1 MVTEKMYD
9 KLAELVVKKG
19 VNVQKDQPVV
29 IEAHVQDAAFV
40 KKVAK
45 CAYEAGARYV
55 TVEWHDNDLTK
66 MAYQYETKEVLSEV
80 PQWKYDKTKYQHD
93 GGACYIS
100 ILSDKPGVMADADS
114 EKIRAA
120 SVAYH
125 TKMEDLFPYTM
136 NNIGQ
141 WSVIGV
147 PSVDWAKVVF
157 PDLPEEE
164 AFEKLGDAI
173 FAVTRVTE
181 DNDPIAEWE
190 QHDKEMIEHAAQ
202 LNAYRFE
209 KLHFTSEIGT
219 DVWVELV
226 QDHIWAGGGSTT
238 PGGVFFDPNMPTEEC
253 FCMPLKTGVNG
264 IVYASK
270 PLDYEGKVIDGFWLR
285 FENGKVVD
293 YGAQEGETALE
304 QLLNFDDGS
313 SYLGEVALVPYDS
326 PISQSGVL
334 FFNTLYDENAACHL
348 ALGRPYPENIRGG
361 EEMSTEE
368 LKAHGA
374 NHSMVHEDFMI
385 GTRGMKIDGIREDGT
400 VVPVFRNGNWA
411 EGF

>member
-55 TVEWHDNDLTK
+55 TVEWHDSDLTK

-120 SVAYH
+120 SIAYH

-219 DVWVELV
+219 DVWVV
-226 QDHIWAGGGSTT
+226 DH
-238 PGGVFFDPNMPTEEC
+238 C
-253 FCMPLKTGVNG
+253 
-264 IVYASK
+264 
-270 PLDYEGKVIDGFWLR
+270 
-285 FENGKVVD
+285 
-293 YGAQEGETALE
+293 
-304 QLLNFDDGS
+304 
-313 SYLGEVALVPYDS
+313 
-326 PISQSGVL
+326 
-334 FFNTLYDENAACHL
+334 
-348 ALGRPYPENIRGG
+348 
-361 EEMSTEE
+361 
-368 LKAHGA
+368 
-374 NHSMVHEDFMI
+374 
-385 GTRGMKIDGIREDGT
+385 
-400 VVPVFRNGNWA
+400 
-411 EGF
+411 